1 MGNSLIAIVVFIIL
15 GGLLTLF
22 NAGNAS
28 SFRSSLVDILLIIS
42 AILCFNTPDLGAGVL
57 ATILYSNLVKA
68 VWGYEFDNQ
77 VEFSDMLY
85 KFIIAGTF
93 IACCL
98 FSLLIYNLIQ
108 L

>member
-1 MGNSLIAIVVFIIL
+1 MAQQLVAIAVFIIL

-22 NAGNAS
+22 NAGNTS
-28 SFRSSLVDILLIIS
+28 SYRSSLVDILLIIS

-77 VEFSDMLY
+77 IELSDMLY
-85 KFIIAGTF
+85 KIVIVGLF
-93 IACCL
+93 IAC
-98 FSLLIYNLIQ
+98 SLLSLPIYSLIS
-108 L
+108 